1 MATLRKR
8 RLKYYARIQWRD
20 SSQSLKEKQIP
31 LKTHL
36 KSEALVRKAE
46 VERYEDD
53 IKKGE
58 DYTVEFAWLND
69 DGKTKILRRTVQE
82 AIDEYHVV
90 KDIRNQRK
98 STIERSKCGLKT
110 LTNVVGKSRPVSTL
124 NDDDIEDWGKW
135 CNSKGHSP
143 NTQACNR
150 AKIVAFLNHCYR
162 KRWIRNEVYF
172 PTIENTQKEIKY
184 VNEFVFRDIM
194 ALDTVAPHFKRAF
207 FFYLSTGCRRSEP
220 FSGEVLD
227 NHLKIKCETAK
238 SKTTRYVK
246 LTPVMRATVLE
257 MRARCDNQIAK
268 YGYKQRSIEMRYGK
282 EFKKACR
289 AVGIEDLHLH
299 NLRNSYIVIRWA
311 VTGDIMAVS
320 EEIGH
325 ANINQSMEYAKI
337 PPMVIAEEFPIYKKI
352 IVERL
357 KHKESSNTF
366 NKMLEGVNELKSG
379 LKDTQLKGKEQPLLT

>member
-1 MATLRKR
+1 MATLRKVR
-8 RLKYYARIQWRD
+8 QLYFARIQWRD
-20 SSQSLKEKQIP
+20 ENASVKEKTVP

-36 KSEALVRKAE
+36 KSEALVRKSE

-53 IKKGE
+53 IIKGE
-58 DYTVEFAWLND
+58 DYTVEFKWLND
-69 DGKTKILRRTVQE
+69 DGKTKISRRTVQE

-162 KRWIRNEVYF
+162 KRWIGNEVYF

-379 LKDTQLKGKEQPLLT
+379 LKDTQLKGKALPLLT

>member
-207 FFYLSTGCRRSEP
+207 FFYLSTGCRRAEP

-379 LKDTQLKGKEQPLLT
+379 LKDTQLKGKALPLLT

>member
-1 MATLRKR
+1 MATLRKVR
-8 RLKYYARIQWRD
+8 QLYFARIQWRD
-20 SSQSLKEKQIP
+20 ENQSVKEKTVP

-36 KSEALVRKAE
+36 KSEALVRKSE

-53 IKKGE
+53 IIKGE
-58 DYTVEFAWLND
+58 DYTVEFKWRND
-69 DGKTKILRRTVQE
+69 DGKTKISRRTVQE

-207 FFYLSTGCRRSEP
+207 FLYLSTGCRRSEP

-320 EEIGH
+320 EEVGH
-325 ANINQSMEYAKI
+325 DNINQSMEYAKI

-379 LKDTQLKGKEQPLLT
+379 LKDTQLKGKALPLLT

>member
-20 SSQSLKEKQIP
+20 SSKSLKEKQIP

-69 DGKTKILRRTVQE
+69 EGKTKISRRTVQE

-162 KRWIRNEVYF
+162 KRWIGNEVYF

-194 ALDTVAPHFKRAF
+194 ALDIVAPHFKRAF
-207 FFYLSTGCRRSEP
+207 FLYLSTGCRRSEP

-379 LKDTQLKGKEQPLLT
+379 LKDTQLKGKALPLLT

>member
-53 IKKGE
+53 IKNGE

-69 DGKTKILRRTVQE
+69 GGKTKIKRRTVQE

-207 FFYLSTGCRRSEP
+207 FFYLSTGCRRAEP

-320 EEIGH
+320 EEVGH

-379 LKDTQLKGKEQPLLT
+379 LKDTQLKGKALPLLT

>member
-69 DGKTKILRRTVQE
+69 DGKTKISRRTVQE

-379 LKDTQLKGKEQPLLT
+379 LKDTQLKGKALPLLT

>member
-1 MATLRKR
+1 MATLRKVR
-8 RLKYYARIQWRD
+8 QLYFARIQWRD
-20 SSQSLKEKQIP
+20 ENASVKEKTVP

-36 KSEALVRKAE
+36 KSEALVRKSE

-53 IKKGE
+53 IIKGE
-58 DYTVEFAWLND
+58 DYTVEFKWLND
-69 DGKTKILRRTVQE
+69 DGKTKISRRTVQE

-162 KRWIRNEVYF
+162 KRWIGNEVYF

-207 FFYLSTGCRRSEP
+207 FFYLSTGCRRAEP
-220 FSGEVLD
+220 FNGEVLD

-320 EEIGH
+320 EEVGH

-366 NKMLEGVNELKSG
+366 NKMLEGVNEVKSG
-379 LKDTQLKGKEQPLLT
+379 LKDTELKGKALPLLT

>member
-246 LTPVMRATVLE
+246 LTPVMRDTVLE
-257 MRARCDNQIAK
+257 MRVRCDNQIAK
-268 YGYKQRSIEMRYGK
+268 YGYKQRSIEMRYSK

-289 AVGIEDLHLH
+289 AVGVEDLHLH

-320 EEIGH
+320 EEVGH

-337 PPMVIAEEFPIYKKI
+337 PPIVIAEEFPIYKKI

-379 LKDTQLKGKEQPLLT
+379 LKDTQLKGKAQPLLT

>member
-1 MATLRKR
+1 MATLRKHG
-8 RLKYYARIQWRD
+8 LKYYARIQWRD
-20 SSQSLKEKQIP
+20 ENQIVREKTVP
-31 LKTHL
+31 LGTNI
-36 KSEALVRKAE
+36 KSEALVRKSE
-46 VERYEDD
+46 VEDYEDD

-162 KRWIRNEVYF
+162 KRWIGNEVYF

-379 LKDTQLKGKEQPLLT
+379 LKDTQLKGKALPLLT

>member
-53 IKKGE
+53 IKNGE

-69 DGKTKILRRTVQE
+69 GGKTKIKRRTVQE

-379 LKDTQLKGKEQPLLT
+379 LKDTQLKGKALPLLT

>member
-1 MATLRKR
+1 MATLKKR

-69 DGKTKILRRTVQE
+69 DGKTKISRRTVQE

-320 EEIGH
+320 EEVGH

-379 LKDTQLKGKEQPLLT
+379 LKDTQLKGKALPLLT

>member
-69 DGKTKILRRTVQE
+69 DGKTKISRRTVQE

-162 KRWIRNEVYF
+162 KRWIGNEVYF

-257 MRARCDNQIAK
+257 MRARCNNQIAK

-289 AVGIEDLHLH
+289 AVGVEDLHLH

-379 LKDTQLKGKEQPLLT
+379 LKDTQLKGKALPLLT

>member
-69 DGKTKILRRTVQE
+69 DGKTKISRRTVQE

-162 KRWIRNEVYF
+162 KRWIGNEVYF

-207 FFYLSTGCRRSEP
+207 FFYLSTGCRRAEP

-289 AVGIEDLHLH
+289 AVGVEDLHLH

-366 NKMLEGVNELKSG
+366 NKMLEGVNEVKSG
-379 LKDTQLKGKEQPLLT
+379 LKDTKLKGKALPLLT